1 MLYGK
6 VNQCYFGV
14 EKLMF
19 LTFLEHKEFLKISHF
34 TYAIYFAYNFVT
46 FRHFDQFERLL
57 M

>member
-34 TYAIYFAYNFVT
+34 AYAIHFAYNFVT
-46 FRHFDQFERLL
+46 LRHFDQFERLL

>member
-19 LTFLEHKEFLKISHF
+19 LMFLEHKECLKKSHF
-34 TYAIYFAYNFVT
+34 AYAIYFAYNFVT
-46 FRHFDQFERLL
+46 LRYFDQLERLL
-57 M
+57 T